1 MYFIAKGDNYVTIK
15 DTQKRENKNFKKLVP
30 GDHFGEISLVYGC
43 PRSASIMSGNY
54 CTYAKLPLENY
65 KVLLSEVPEV
75 KDSFKRYTYT
85 YTDKHKKWLLKT
97 MKQLPFFCE
106 IEDWALHRCLYSF

>member
-1 MYFIAKGDNYVTIK
+1 MSIK
-15 DTQKRENKNFKKLVP
+15 DTQKREHKNFKKLVP

-54 CTYAKLPLENY
+54 CTYAKLPIENY

-75 KDSFKRYTYT
+75 KESFKKFTYT
-85 YTDKHKKWLLKT
+85 YTDKHKKWLIKT
-97 MKQLPFFCE
+97 MKQLPFFNE